1 MGTSPF
7 VLAIGFL
14 AQAFFSARMLVQ
26 WILSERARKVLSPT
40 IFWILSLAGAYL
52 LCIYGWLRNDF
63 SIILGQFISY
73 YAYLWNIKQKG
84 VLIKLP
90 RIIAVILMLTP
101 VIAVAWVLHDA
112 SSFIS
117 GFLQNKKIPIWLVI
131 YGSIGQIIFT
141 LRFVYQWI
149 YSYRKGQSILPK
161 GFWILSLTG
170 SLVICSYGCMRA
182 DLVLILGQS
191 FGAVAYI
198 RNLII
203 GHHSNNK

>member
-14 AQAFFSARMLVQ
+14 AQSFFSARMLVQ

-40 IFWILSLAGAYL
+40 VFWVLSLAGAYL

-73 YAYLWNIKQKG
+73 YAYLWNLKQKG
-84 VLIKLP
+84 FLIKFP
-90 RIIAVILMLTP
+90 RIITVILMLTP
-101 VIAVAWVLHDA
+101 VVAVAWVMRDA
-112 SSFIS
+112 NSFIS
-117 GFLQNKKIPIWLVI
+117 GFLQNKKIPLWLVI

-149 YSYRKGQSILPK
+149 YSYRKGQSILPR

-170 SLVICSYGCMRA
+170 SLIICSYGCMRA

-191 FGAVAYI
+191 FGTVAYI

>member
-1 MGTSPF
+1 MGTNPF

-14 AQAFFSARMLVQ
+14 AQGFFSARMLVQ

-40 IFWILSLAGAYL
+40 IFWLLSLAGAYL

-73 YAYLWNIKQKG
+73 YAYLWNLKEKG
-84 VLIKLP
+84 FLIKLP
-90 RIIAVILMLTP
+90 HAIAVILMLTP
-101 VIAVAWVLHDA
+101 ILAIAWVLRDA
-112 SSFIS
+112 ASFVS
-117 GFLQNKKIPIWLVI
+117 GFLENKKIPLWLVL

-170 SLVICSYGCMRA
+170 SLIICSYGCMRT

-203 GHHSNNK
+203 GNHSNNK